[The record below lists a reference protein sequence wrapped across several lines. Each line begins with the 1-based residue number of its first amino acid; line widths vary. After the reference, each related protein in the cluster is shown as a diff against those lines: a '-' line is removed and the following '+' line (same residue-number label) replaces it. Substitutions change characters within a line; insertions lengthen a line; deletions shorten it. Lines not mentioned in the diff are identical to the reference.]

1 MSGLTSGTAQLAGTG
16 VALSIA
22 YPGMT
27 TTAMTAGWGPEGRT
41 AAAMLRAWD
50 SSKYVS
56 VTQAR
61 ALYLHESVLS
71 LNSWPRCHTG
81 F

>member
-1 MSGLTSGTAQLAGTG
+1 MLRLTSGTAQLAGTG

-27 TTAMTAGWGPEGRT
+27 TTAMTAEWGPEGRT

-50 SSKYVS
+50 SSKFVS
-56 VTQAR
+56 VTQVR
-61 ALYLHESVLS
+61 ALHLQESVLC
-71 LNSWPRCHTG
+71 LNSWLRCQIG